1 MATRTNNTMVE
12 ALQKLHKDIAQMK
25 VLADAD
31 LEFVT
36 ELETMVVGYLR
47 GPIDQGQSQ
56 GALPPGGPPQQVFPG
71 QGGPLGGGVMQGT
84 GTPPVDELRRLMTN

>member
-1 MATRTNNTMVE
+1 VGTRTDNTMVE

-36 ELETMVVGYLR
+36 ELETMVVSYLR
-47 GPIDQGQSQ
+47 GPIESGQQQGM
-56 GALPPGGPPQQVFPG
+56 LPQGGPPQQMFPG
-71 QGGPLGGGVMQGT
+71 QGEPVGGGVMQGN
-84 GTPPVDELRRLMTN
+84 GTPPVDELRRLMTQ